1 MFAFFRQLQL
11 NKTSEN
17 LSKQYNCEIEA
28 FKLKHRKL
36 RITFENQLYQLID
49 QEKDLQLFFIPE
61 KLPAELESAGIRKD
75 QLLTTDEQKLAQLS
89 SLNEEIEKVKA
100 QKQLAI
106 TAVVQEE

>member
-36 RITFENQLYQLID
+36 RYNIATFRSSQNLIWIITTLLWFYRITFENQLYQLID
-49 QEKDLQLFFIPE
+49 QEKDLQLFFVCLVFVLI
-61 KLPAELESAGIRKD
+61 
-75 QLLTTDEQKLAQLS
+75 
-89 SLNEEIEKVKA
+89 
-100 QKQLAI
+100 
-106 TAVVQEE
+106 